1 MTLGSASRE
10 VLKPD
15 CHVSPATSV
24 SSCVRQRIHIDLLL
38 MTLMMLVSRTV
49 AQEQGQSPPQGLLAS
64 AEAVVAVEIVS
75 ADYRLTVNDGPMVA
89 AANVLKVLKGPFT
102 PGRDVRF
109 FETWWAGPTYQKGE
123 YRILFLQKAA
133 PAEIPWRIA
142 SHPDARRTD
151 FFIERDA
158 VSDLSLQSLDV
169 FLSRIATSKDN
180 RRKKAVFAK
189 GQ

>member
-49 AQEQGQSPPQGLLAS
+49 AQGQGQSPPQGLLAS

-89 AANVLKVLKGPFT
+89 AAKVLKVLKGPLT

-151 FFIERDA
+151 FFIEREA
-158 VSDLSLQSLDV
+158 VSDLSLQSLDA

-180 RRKKAVFAK
+180 RKKKAVFAK